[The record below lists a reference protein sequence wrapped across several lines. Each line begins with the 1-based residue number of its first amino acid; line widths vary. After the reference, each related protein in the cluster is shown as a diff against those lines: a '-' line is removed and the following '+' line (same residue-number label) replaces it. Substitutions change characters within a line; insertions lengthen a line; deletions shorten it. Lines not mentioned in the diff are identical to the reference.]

1 MRRAFGAP
9 FVVVGLAVAVFA
21 VGAVATADRGQS
33 RGGNDTASDAALTAV
48 RRGDVASLQ
57 ERLRVVPNDD
67 GAWAALGMA
76 YLELAR
82 STADPAYYPKAES
95 ALERSLAEQKSDNF
109 VAAAGMA
116 ALANARHD
124 FAGGR
129 DWAKRG
135 LDINPSS
142 ATLYGTL
149 ADAETQLGRYP
160 EALEATQRMIDLSPD
175 VASLA
180 RVSYTWELR
189 GDLVQALAVMQRAYD
204 NALNPAQRAVT
215 RYYLGGLALN
225 SGDAPGALAHY
236 EAGLAAD
243 PSYTPLLE
251 GRARAEMALGRDE
264 DARRD
269 LADVVARL
277 PEPAYVLLYGEL
289 LESLGKTAE
298 AEQQYDLFRAEQRL
312 FEANG
317 VVVDVEAALFEAD
330 HGDAQRAIAA
340 AEVGLRSRPFLD
352 MQDAHAWAL
361 HRAGRND
368 EALAAVTRALSLG
381 TRNPLTEFHAGMI
394 EHALGNAEPARRHLE
409 GALAM
414 NPGFHPLHA
423 KTARDTLAAL
433 TGG

>member
-9 FVVVGLAVAVFA
+9 LIVVGLAMAVFA
-21 VGAVATADRGQS
+21 VGAVATADRGPGRS
-33 RGGNDTASDAALTAV
+33 GNDAASDAALAGA

-57 ERLRVVPNDD
+57 ERLRDVPNDD

-95 ALERSLAEQKSDNF
+95 ALERSLAEQRSDNF

-135 LDINPSS
+135 LDINPSN
-142 ATLYGTL
+142 AILYGTL
-149 ADAETQLGRYP
+149 ADAETQLGHYP
-160 EALEATQRMIDLSPD
+160 EALAATQRMVDLSPD
-175 VASLA
+175 TASLA
-180 RVSYTWELR
+180 RASYTWELR
-189 GDLVQALAVMQRAYD
+189 GDLDKARALMQRAHD
-204 NALNPAQRAVT
+204 NALNPAQRAFT
-215 RYYLGGLALN
+215 RYYLGDLALN

-236 EAGLAAD
+236 EAGLLAD

-251 GRARAEMALGRDE
+251 GRARAELALGRGD
-264 DARRD
+264 DAQRD
-269 LADVVARL
+269 LADAVARL
-277 PEPAYVLLYGEL
+277 PLPGYVLLYGEL
-289 LESLGKTAE
+289 LESFGKTAE
-298 AEQQYDLFRAEQRL
+298 AERQYDLFRAEQAL
-312 FEANG
+312 LEANG

-330 HGDAQRAIAA
+330 HGDAQQAISA
-340 AEVGLRSRPFLD
+340 AEAGLRSRPFLD
-352 MQDAHAWAL
+352 MQDAYAWAL
-361 HRAGRND
+361 HRAGRDN
-368 EALAAVTRALSLG
+368 EALAAVTQALSLG
-381 TRNPLTEFHAGMI
+381 TRNPLMEFHAGMI
-394 EHALGNAEPARRHLE
+394 EQALGHAEPARRHLE

-414 NPGFHPLHA
+414 NPAFHPLHA

-433 TGG
+433 AAG